1 MTWPDFKGTF
11 KIQETKPDL
20 FYSAYFLLEILPSS
34 NSAWFELTS
43 NTLYREVTE
52 FQRKEDRIDIFSI
65 VVVLGSM
72 FQVCD
77 AVGRKKTEELIFVK
91 K

>member
-20 FYSAYFLLEILPSS
+20 FYSAYFLLEILPS
-34 NSAWFELTS
+34 S